1 MGEAAEQ
8 LRLDLVENP
17 EVQMWIQI
25 GLKISWDQAFLDFL
39 LLA

>member
-25 GLKISWDQAFLDFL
+25 GLKIS
-39 LLA
+39 